1 MDVTG
6 IILADGKNPK
16 MGGNKG
22 TELIGGTPCIE
33 RVIQRL
39 APINQPDYSRNRRRY
54 AHFFPPS
61 KASRSSRI
69 ITALRNR

>member
-33 RVIQRL
+33 RVVQRL
-39 APINQPDYSRNRRRY
+39 GTITNRIILVT
-54 AHFFPPS
+54 AGDTITFPPS
-61 KASRSSRI
+61 KASRWSRI
-69 ITALRNR
+69 ITA

>member
-33 RVIQRL
+33 RVVQRL
-39 APINQPDYSRNRRRY
+39 ATITN
-54 AHFFPPS
+54 
-61 KASRSSRI
+61 RI
-69 ITALRNR
+69 ILVTAGDTHDFFHR